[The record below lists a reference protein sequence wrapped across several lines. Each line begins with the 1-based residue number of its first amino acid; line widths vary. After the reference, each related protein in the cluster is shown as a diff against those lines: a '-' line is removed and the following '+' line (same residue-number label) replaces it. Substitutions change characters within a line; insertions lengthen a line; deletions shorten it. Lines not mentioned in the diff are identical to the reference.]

1 MRTKVLGKTG
11 LVVSDMGFGA
21 LPIQRTEQNEA
32 IKILR
37 RAFEE
42 GVNYFDTARLYSD
55 SEEKIGLAFSDVRK
69 DIVISTKSQCSNVEQ
84 LKRDFETSLKML
96 KTDYVDI
103 FQFHNPD
110 FTFTTDRAMEMY
122 NHLLELKKA
131 GAIRHI
137 GITAH
142 KYGLALEHI
151 QSGLFETLQYPIS
164 MLAGEKDF
172 EVINAASKAQM
183 GIIAMKALSGGLITN
198 ARAAAAWMQ
207 AHPEIVPI
215 WGIQHMRE
223 LNEFLELYENGVE
236 LNSEAETII
245 ENEKREL
252 SGAFCRGCGY
262 CAPCTIDLPIH
273 LYARLPYMLRRMP
286 TTGYFTEDF
295 AAKVERISECTDCGV
310 CKTRCPYELD
320 CPELLRIALEDFR
333 MLYAAFKAK
342 EHK

>member
-1 MRTKVLGKTG
+1 MKTKILGKTG

-21 LPIQRTEQNEA
+21 LPIQRAEQAEA
-32 IKILR
+32 VKILR
-37 RAFEE
+37 RAFEA
-42 GVNYFDTARLYSD
+42 GVNFFDTARMYSD
-55 SEEKIGLAFSDVRK
+55 SEEKIGLALSDVRK
-69 DIVISTKSQCSNVEQ
+69 EIVIATKSQCSNVEQ
-84 LKRDFETSLKML
+84 LKKDFETSLKML
-96 KTDYVDI
+96 QTDYVDI

-110 FTFTTDRAMEMY
+110 FTFTTDSAMEMY
-122 NHLLELKKA
+122 NYALELKKA

-172 EVINAASKAQM
+172 EVINAAKNAGM

-207 AHPEIVPI
+207 AHSEIEPI

-236 LNSEAETII
+236 LDSEMEELI
-245 ENEKREL
+245 EKEKREL

-262 CAPCTIDLPIH
+262 CLPCAADLPIH
-273 LYARLPYMLRRMP
+273 LYARLPYFLRRMP
-286 TTGYFTEDF
+286 TAGYFTEAF
-295 AAKVERISECTDCGV
+295 AAKVERIRECTDCGD
-310 CKTRCPYELD
+310 CKTRCPYDLD
-320 CPELLRIALEDFR
+320 CPELLRKALEDFR
-333 MLYAAFKAK
+333 VLYAEAKAK
-342 EHK
+342 